1 MMRTFLM
8 TLALGAGIVGW
19 SASAV
24 RAADE
29 KPATTPSTKPAEKTE
44 GSSSASDASADA
56 KKSADKSADADA
68 KQAGSSEKPAAE
80 TPAK

>member
-1 MMRTFLM
+1 MRTFLM

-44 GSSSASDASADA
+44 GSSGASDASADA
-56 KKSADKSADADA
+56 KKADKSADDA

>member
-1 MMRTFLM
+1 MRTFLM

-19 SASAV
+19 TASAV

-44 GSSSASDASADA
+44 GSSGASDASADA
-56 KKSADKSADADA
+56 KKSADKSADDA

>member
-1 MMRTFLM
+1 MRTFLM

-19 SASAV
+19 TATAV

-44 GSSSASDASADA
+44 GSSGASDASADA
-56 KKSADKSADADA
+56 KKSADKSADDA

>member
-1 MMRTFLM
+1 MRTFLM

-19 SASAV
+19 TASAV

-29 KPATTPSTKPAEKTE
+29 KPATTPSTKPAEKSE
-44 GSSSASDASADA
+44 GSSGASDASADA
-56 KKSADKSADADA
+56 KKSADKSADDA

>member
-1 MMRTFLM
+1 MRSFLIA
-8 TLALGAGIVGW
+8 LALGAGIVGW

-24 RAADE
+24 RAADDE
-29 KPATTPSTKPAEKTE
+29 KPATTPSTEPAEKSE
-44 GSSSASDASADA
+44 GTSGASDASADA
-56 KKSADKSADADA
+56 KKADKSADDA

>member
-1 MMRTFLM
+1 MRTFLM

-19 SASAV
+19 TASAV

-44 GSSSASDASADA
+44 GSSGASDASDDA
-56 KKSADKSADADA
+56 KKSADKSADDA

>member
-1 MMRTFLM
+1 MRTFLL

-19 SASAV
+19 ASSSV

-44 GSSSASDASADA
+44 GGSSSSDASADA
-56 KKSADKSADADA
+56 KKSADKSADDA
-68 KQAGSSEKPAAE
+68 QQAGSSEKPAAE

>member
-1 MMRTFLM
+1 MRTFLM
-8 TLALGAGIVGW
+8 TLALVAGIVGW

-44 GSSSASDASADA
+44 GSSGAADASSAA
-56 KKSADKSADADA
+56 NKSADKSADDA

>member
-1 MMRTFLM
+1 MRTFLM

-19 SASAV
+19 TASAV

-44 GSSSASDASADA
+44 VR
-56 KKSADKSADADA
+56 
-68 KQAGSSEKPAAE
+68 AARPTRRP
-80 TPAK
+80 TPRSRGQVR